1 MASQIDY
8 WRVSNSL
15 ADATERCYIMTCTL
29 SDHQPV
35 ALTFPIEYF
44 TRGPGPVLEINVDV
58 LKEELLKVMVTNAWK
73 DWQKA
78 KASME
83 IRQWWDVGK
92 ANIKQVI
99 QEYCTLKKQ
108 FEMAEEERLENNLE
122 ELNRIAEPDQN
133 TLRKTHSMES
143 TLRDA
148 QWQKTE
154 GARIR
159 ARVKHALEGEQNTA
173 FFFRQI
179 KKKTCPGRQ
188 NSVASSNKG
197 WLNTKLRGEA
207 STGVYGETLWISFQI
222 RATFN
227 SRSIRVAE
235 ESGHTSKAQR
245 TEQFGRRVIDRWIAQ
260 GADEHAGRKIP
271 RNRQASQTILCCIL
285 AAGWRG
291 SKATFCRVA
300 LNKEN
305 YLWVWGG
312 QSSHQS
318 SRTVIRRCSKIG
330 DPSLYS
336 RMIYKRRCGWHRDV
350 LFVSNAS
357 TINAFISEIVFT
369 DRSWPDAEV
378 NCSVNT
384 ISLMKALIVETF
396 ETNKTSL
403 CYPLRACTGKSSLC
417 YPLRACTGKSL

>member
-1 MASQIDY
+1 MWNVEVSSGISKSIYRNQIVAEDLNCAPQPHLDKLPGNTSDGGRKTLQDYGARNTLVDIWRKRNPGIKQFTWQNKNRTVASQIDY

-159 ARVKHALEGEQNTA
+159 ARVKHPLERGEQNTA

-179 KKKTCPGRQ
+179 KKNMPRPAKQCCKFEQRMAQ
-188 NSVASSNKG
+188 
-197 WLNTKLRGEA
+197 
-207 STGVYGETLWISFQI
+207 Y
-222 RATFN
+222 
-227 SRSIRVAE
+227 
-235 ESGHTSKAQR
+235 KAQR
-245 TEQFGRRVIDRWIAQ
+245 R
-260 GADEHAGRKIP
+260 
-271 RNRQASQTILCCIL
+271 
-285 AAGWRG
+285 
-291 SKATFCRVA
+291 
-300 LNKEN
+300 
-305 YLWVWGG
+305 
-312 QSSHQS
+312 
-318 SRTVIRRCSKIG
+318 
-330 DPSLYS
+330 SLYWS
-336 RMIYKRRCGWHRDV
+336 VWRNFMNLFSNQSNLQLKINPCG
-350 LFVSNAS
+350 
-357 TINAFISEIVFT
+357 
-369 DRSWPDAEV
+369 
-378 NCSVNT
+378 
-384 ISLMKALIVETF
+384 
-396 ETNKTSL
+396 
-403 CYPLRACTGKSSLC
+403 
-417 YPLRACTGKSL
+417 